1 MQNTMSSLM
10 DNPEILRQMVENNPM
25 MRSLMERNPELAH
38 IMNDPAVLRQAMEM
52 ARNPNLM
59 REHMRNTDRAMSN
72 LDTSPEAFNA
82 MRRMYSEVQSPLMD
96 AVSSAATSH
105 VNAAPA
111 NPFATLFAPPPA
123 AASATAPSGGLNA
136 TPLPNPWA
144 PAQPAAPQVGAMPQM
159 NFGGGMGG
167 DFPPGMGGMG
177 GRGGMG
183 GMGGFG
189 GGFPPSLDPAQMEA
203 LLSSPE
209 LSMALDMFAQNPQLM
224 DTMISSQPQLQQMLA
239 ANPGMRRMLTDP
251 AALRAMA
258 DPANLRAMA
267 QMQTMMQQL
276 GGMGMG
282 GMATG
287 EMGGMPFPGFAPPA
301 PGLPPAELYASQ
313 LQQMAEMGFVDAEAN
328 TRALQATGGNVNAAI
343 ERLLGG

>member
-1 MQNTMSSLM
+1 MQSMMSSLM
-10 DNPEILRQMVENNPM
+10 DNPEILRHMVENNPM
-25 MRSLMERNPELAH
+25 LRSLMERNPELAH
-38 IMNDPAVLRQAMEM
+38 IMNDPAVLRQAMDM

-105 VNAAPA
+105 VSAAPA
-111 NPFATLFAPPPA
+111 NPFATLFAPPPT
-123 AASATAPSGGLNA
+123 AASSAAPSGGLNA

-144 PAQPAAPQVGAMPQM
+144 PAQPAAPQAGVMPQM
-159 NFGGGMGG
+159 NFGGG
-167 DFPPGMGGMG
+167 FPFAPGMGGMG
-177 GRGGMG
+177 GMG
-183 GMGGFG
+183 SMGGFG

-203 LLSSPE
+203 LISSPE

-239 ANPGMRRMLTDP
+239 ANPEMRRMLTDP

-276 GGMGMG
+276 GGTGMG
-282 GMATG
+282 AGVI
-287 EMGGMPFPGFAPPA
+287 GGLPFSGFAPAAPA
-301 PGLPPAELYASQ
+301 LPPAELYASQ
-313 LQQMAEMGFVDAEAN
+313 LQQMAEMGFVDADAN

-343 ERLLGG
+343 ERLLSG

>member
-1 MQNTMSSLM
+1 MMTSLM
-10 DNPEILRQMVENNPM
+10 DNPEVLREMMSNNPM
-25 MRSLMERNPELAH
+25 MRQMLDRNPELAH
-38 IMNDPAVLRQAMEM
+38 IMNDPAVLRQAMDM

-59 REHMRNTDRAMSN
+59 REHMRHTDRALSN

-96 AVSSAATSH
+96 AVSSAATTHTS
-105 VNAAPA
+105 AAAA

-123 AASATAPSGGLNA
+123 AAGAAPPAGGLNA

-144 PAQPAAPQVGAMPQM
+144 PAQPAAPQAGVASAAPQM
-159 NFGGGMGG
+159 TFGAGGFGAFG
-167 DFPPGMGGMG
+167 
-177 GRGGMG
+177 
-183 GMGGFG
+183 GGFG
-189 GGFPPSLDPAQMEA
+189 GGLPPSLDPSQMEA

-209 LSMALDMFAQNPQLM
+209 LSMALEMFAANPQMM
-224 DTMISSQPQLQQMLA
+224 DAMLSSQPQLQSMLA

-267 QMQTMMQQL
+267 QMQSMMQQL
-276 GGMGMG
+276 GGMGGAGDMQLG
-282 GMATG
+282 G
-287 EMGGMPFPGFAPPA
+287 MGGMPFPGLAPAAPPA
-301 PGLPPAELYASQ
+301 QLYAVQ

-343 ERLLGG
+343 ERLLSPGVN

>member
-1 MQNTMSSLM
+1 MQNMLSSLM
-10 DNPEILRQMVENNPM
+10 ENPDIMREMFASNPM
-25 MRSLMERNPELAH
+25 MRGLLERNPELAH
-38 IMNDPAVLRQAMEM
+38 IMNDPAVLRQAMDM

-96 AVSSAATSH
+96 AVSSAATTHASS
-105 VNAAPA
+105 APA

-123 AASATAPSGGLNA
+123 SASAAPPSGGLNA

-144 PAQPAAPQVGAMPQM
+144 PAQPAAPQAGAPGAMPQM
-159 NFGGGMGG
+159 NFGAGGLGLGG
-167 DFPPGMGGMG
+167 GFPPGMMPA
-177 GRGGMG
+177 
-183 GMGGFG
+183 MGGFG

-239 ANPGMRRMLTDP
+239 SNPGMRRMLTDP

-267 QMQTMMQQL
+267 QMQSMMTQL
-276 GGMGMG
+276 GGTGGMG
-282 GMATG
+282 AGD
-287 EMGGMPFPGFAPPA
+287 MGGLPFPGFAPAGTTPA
-301 PGLPPAELYASQ
+301 LPPAQLYATQ
-313 LQQMAEMGFVDAEAN
+313 LQQMAEMGFVDADAN

-343 ERLLGG
+343 ERLLSSG